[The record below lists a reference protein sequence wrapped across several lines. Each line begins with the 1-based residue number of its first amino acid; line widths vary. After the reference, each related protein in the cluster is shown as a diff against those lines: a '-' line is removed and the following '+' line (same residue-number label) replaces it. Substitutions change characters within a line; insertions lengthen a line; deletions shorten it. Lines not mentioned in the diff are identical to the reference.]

1 MALSGFPAGLF
12 FVFIFV
18 YILISILLINFIGK
32 SFQLRWQDIGRL
44 GHEEFGRQCMGE
56 ASSWC
61 HQPRKLPPACCCY
74 YPCCCLHWLLCLP
87 QAGLPLPPLPPPLH
101 PLLPHHP
108 LHLSAP
114 RTPRPPPLLLPAS
127 ATLKTLQTE
136 DKTASSVVAAQPLP
150 VAPGS
155 PLSRPFEKN
164 AQSQQSAATSSIC
177 EKKTVT
183 EKDNFK
189 INNTFP
195 LLKNRNLTFG
205 EKASGHLKNSP
216 CIR

>member
-1 MALSGFPAGLF
+1 
-12 FVFIFV
+12 
-18 YILISILLINFIGK
+18 
-32 SFQLRWQDIGRL
+32 
-44 GHEEFGRQCMGE
+44 MGE

-74 YPCCCLHWLLCLP
+74 SCPCCCLHWLLCLP

-114 RTPRPPPLLLPAS
+114 CTPRPPPLLLPAS
-127 ATLKTLQTE
+127 ATLKTLPTE
-136 DKTASSVVAAQPLP
+136 DKTASSVVAARPLP

-177 EKKTVT
+177 KKNGNLKKTT
-183 EKDNFK
+183 
-189 INNTFP
+189 
-195 LLKNRNLTFG
+195 LKSTTHSHF
-205 EKASGHLKNSP
+205 LKLGT
-216 CIR
+216 